1 MKITAILTILA
12 MFISSSFADTKMRLL
27 VDKVFSRGAPEMSR
41 NDFSALKKAGFNVVC
56 DRKFGENPQ
65 QIIKY
70 LNICRQQGL
79 DYVPWLRGTLRS
91 KRTAGQL
98 VYENGVRVPV
108 AAPLS
113 PELWNYIRRNA
124 INYAKISRQH
134 PNLIG
139 IFLDFEMYCKP
150 IYTHAYPISY
160 DDDSWRNFFSQ
171 KGLKIPQIKPSK
183 RKKYLES
190 QKQYNAYWK
199 YYVSR
204 FRQKC
209 KKLRADIDKLN
220 PKFQFIIYGGDFL
233 VKNEFIPAMHTK
245 EAPVVCALA
254 NTYGPPCPLLPEADN
269 IQMAK
274 ELLQESRKEIGKDVK
289 ILAGLDPAVRGCT
302 PEYAG
307 KMSVIASETVD
318 GFWVFYEGFDNK
330 SSRHRQHIEEFTRG
344 NKAIENKNYSYAREP
359 FKQKTIKK
367 LTVKKSSSLPMVG
380 IYGGTSGTKYLHKT
394 LKNEYETHDLQNLT
408 LEYIKNFD
416 ILFLQ
421 NLNVLT
427 LGNSK
432 LKRILR
438 EYVAEGGSILLAHDS
453 GWYMHNLFPEI
464 AKRRYPVKKVSA
476 VRHVMDT
483 KMITAKG
490 KSYNSAFPDHVIF
503 YSMQNGKCLVKN
515 KFGEDVIIIGTYKKG
530 KVAFC
535 GNHFAHKSELTGTEK
550 EILFDV
556 MKYLQ

>member
-12 MFISSSFADTKMRLL
+12 MFTTASFADTKMRLL

-70 LNICRQQGL
+70 LKICRLLGL
-79 DYVPWLRGTLRS
+79 DYVPWLRGTLEINRPE
-91 KRTAGQL
+91 GQL
-98 VYENGVRVPV
+98 VYENGARLPV

-113 PELWNYIRRNA
+113 PELWNYLRRNA

-134 PNLIG
+134 SNLIG
-139 IFLDFEMYCKP
+139 IFLDFEMYCQP
-150 IYTHAYPISY
+150 MYTHAYPISY
-160 DDDSWRNFFSQ
+160 DDDSWKKFFSQ
-171 KGLKIPQIKPSK
+171 KGLEIPQTKLK
-183 RKKYLES
+183 TRKKYLES
-190 QKQYNAYWK
+190 QKQYNAYRE
-199 YYVSR
+199 YYISR

-209 KKLRADIDKLN
+209 KELRADIDKIN
-220 PKFQFIIYGGDFL
+220 PKFQFIIYGGDLL
-233 VKNEFIPAMHTK
+233 VSNEFIPAMHTK
-245 EAPVVCALA
+245 KAPVVYAMA

-269 IQMAK
+269 IQMVK
-274 ELLQESRKEIGKDVK
+274 ELLQEARKEKGKDVK

-302 PEYAG
+302 PEYAA

-318 GFWVFYEGFDNK
+318 GYWVFYEGFDNK
-330 SSRHRQHIEEFTRG
+330 SSRHRRHIEEFTRG
-344 NKAIENKNYSYAREP
+344 NEAIKNKNYSYAREP
-359 FKQKTIKK
+359 FKKTAVEKSFFKK
-367 LTVKKSSSLPMVG
+367 RSNLPQVG
-380 IYGGTSGTKYLHKT
+380 IYGGTKYLHKT
-394 LKNEYETHDLQNLT
+394 LSGSYETHELKNLT
-408 LEYIKNFD
+408 MDYIKNFD

-427 LGNSK
+427 PGNSK

-438 EYVAEGGSILLAHDS
+438 KYVADGGNILLAHDS

-464 AKRRYPVKKVSA
+464 ARRRYPVKSVSA
-476 VRHVMDT
+476 IRHVMDT
-483 KMITAKG
+483 KMVTAEG
-490 KSYNSAFPDHVIF
+490 KSYNSEFPDHVIF
-503 YSMQNGKCLVKN
+503 YSTPNGKCLVKN
-515 KFGEDVIIIGTYKKG
+515 KFGEEVIIIGSYKKG

-535 GNHFAHKSELTGTEK
+535 GNYFAHKSELAGTEK
-550 EILFDV
+550 NILSGV